1 MSAGDA
7 MIFVVDD
14 DASRRDVLPWFLRSV
29 GLQITTFASAREF
42 LHHRGADVPGCKV
55 KAMPPP
61 TVITTRLGSLLG
73 SLASW
78 LFWGGM
84 VRIRSGSEPGTPV
97 SWSRVALMG

>member
-42 LHHRGADVPGCKV
+42 LHRRGVDVSGCKV

-61 TVITTRLGSLLG
+61 TVITTRRGSLLG
-73 SLASW
+73 TLVQIM
-78 LFWGGM
+78 FM
-84 VRIRSGSEPGTPV
+84 D
-97 SWSRVALMG
+97 RVAPPATPALSGGCCLSELTG

>member
-7 MIFVVDD
+7 IIFVVDD
-14 DASRRDVLPWFLRSV
+14 DASRRDVLPWCLRSV

-42 LHHRGADVPGCKV
+42 LHRRGADVSGCKV

-73 SLASW
+73 TLVQIM
-78 LFWGGM
+78 FM
-84 VRIRSGSEPGTPV
+84 Y
-97 SWSRVALMG
+97 RVAPPATPALSGGAAHSSHCRF